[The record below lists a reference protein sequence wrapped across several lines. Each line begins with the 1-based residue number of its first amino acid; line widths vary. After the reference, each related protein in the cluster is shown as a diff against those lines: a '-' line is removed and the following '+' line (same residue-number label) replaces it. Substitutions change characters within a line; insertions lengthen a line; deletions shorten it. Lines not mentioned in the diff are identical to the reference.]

1 MAKNTPEPFYDIAEI
16 RVPTCNG
23 TPVPKEE
30 NMEEKETAPDAAPAP
45 AEQKLLPNFAPALL
59 DPRQTKL
66 KDYVPAD
73 LSVEE
78 AVNVFRRNLIGWRRL
93 YTYYNCAMLE
103 VETKFKVLNEQF
115 SLQYDRNPIEAIK
128 TRVKSVESIAAKMM
142 RKHLSPNLQSVEES
156 ISDVAGVRII
166 CSFLD
171 DIYLLADCLTEQDDI
186 TLLCTKDY
194 IKHPKDN
201 GYRGLHLIV
210 EVPIFLQNEKRPM
223 KVEVQFRTIAMDC
236 WASLEHKL
244 RYKKNLSENV
254 VASVDE
260 ELQNCAA
267 LTAALDEKMQSI
279 RQRIERENS

>member
-1 MAKNTPEPFYDIAEI
+1 
-16 RVPTCNG
+16 
-23 TPVPKEE
+23 
-30 NMEEKETAPDAAPAP
+30 MEEKETTSAAPAP
-45 AEQKLLPNFAPALL
+45 EEQKLLSRINPALL
-59 DPRQTKL
+59 DPQQTKL

-78 AVNVFRRNLIGWRRL
+78 AVKEFRRNLIGWRRL

-128 TRVKSVESIAAKMM
+128 TRVKSAESIAAKMI
-142 RKHLSPNLQSVEES
+142 RKHLPLDLQSVEKN
-156 ISDVAGVRII
+156 IFDVAGVRVI

-171 DIYLLADCLTEQDDI
+171 DIYLLADCLIGQDDV

-244 RYKKNLSENV
+244 RYKKNLSETV
-254 VASVDE
+254 VASVDA

-267 LTAALDEKMQSI
+267 LTATLDEKMQGI
-279 RQRIERENS
+279 RQRIDCEIPE